1 MIEIEL
7 KAYYNPIKV
16 IESEVIRRGGVFRWE
31 KHQTDTY
38 FNAPHKDLT
47 QTDEYLRTREF
58 SDGSGIL
65 AFHRNIE
72 RGITEETETK
82 VDDIKKVI
90 KIFEEL
96 GFIKL
101 GVINKLRRAYRYKKF
116 DIFFDEVEDI
126 GNFTEIQLMVETKER
141 MEKKRKECREELISL
156 GIPEENITKIW
167 LSDIGVGRMKP
178 LEKWLKQ

>member
-16 IESEVIRRGGVFRWE
+16 IESEVIKRGGVFRWE
-31 KHQTDTY
+31 KHQTDIY
-38 FNAPHKDLT
+38 FNTPHKDLR
-47 QTDEYLRTREF
+47 QTNEYLRTREF
-58 SDGSGIL
+58 SDGAGIL

-72 RGITEETETK
+72 RGITEETEIK
-82 VDDIKKVI
+82 VNDIKKTI

-96 GFIKL
+96 DFIKL
-101 GVINKLRRAYRYKKF
+101 GVIDKLRRAYRYKKF
-116 DIFFDEVEDI
+116 DIFFDEVKDM
-126 GNFTEIQLMVETKER
+126 GNFIEIELMVEAKER
-141 MEKKRKECREELISL
+141 MKEKREECREELISL

-178 LEKWLKQ
+178 LEEWLK